1 MKLFNRLFL
10 ALSIILIISS
20 CSRIVYISRRVDPKI
35 ILNNDHHNIVFVN
48 LFDYMLA
55 DNVSKSN
62 RISYH
67 AGVMNLLD
75 GLSSF
80 SNDSSYSFLMGD
92 TLKKGIEKGLLTTLL
107 PVDTISRICTRFNS
121 NLLLAL
127 DSASIFFDRDTVENN
142 YFGRSYRI
150 INFYLNTRFFLS
162 LYSAGGD
169 LIDRSEVDQSIEYKP
184 RSAMSG
190 LIILVPSV
198 PGATD
203 VIGNLAYQAGMD
215 YIDKFYPQYIHDT
228 KELFTDKPFKESN
241 GYFFAKNWVK
251 ARELLEQLTKDP
263 DLVIAGKARHN
274 LEVLNEA
281 ADADARK

>member
-10 ALSIILIISS
+10 ALSLILIISS
-20 CSRIVYISRRVDPKI
+20 CSRIIYISRRVDPEI

-55 DNVSKSN
+55 DNVSKRN
-62 RISYH
+62 WVSYH

-80 SNDSSYSFLMGD
+80 SNDSSYSFLLGD

-107 PVDTISRICTRFNS
+107 PVDTITNICTRFSS

-127 DSASIFFDRDTVENN
+127 DSVSIFFDRDTVENN

-169 LIDRSEVDQSIEYKP
+169 LIDRSEVEQSIEYKP

-190 LIILVPSV
+190 LILLVPSV
-198 PGATD
+198 SGATE
-203 VIGNLAYQAGMD
+203 VIGDLAYRAGVD

-228 KELFTDKPFKESN
+228 KELFTGKPFKESN
-241 GYFFAKNWVK
+241 GYIFAKNWVK

-263 DLVIAGKARHN
+263 DITIAREARHN

-281 ADADARK
+281 SEADARK